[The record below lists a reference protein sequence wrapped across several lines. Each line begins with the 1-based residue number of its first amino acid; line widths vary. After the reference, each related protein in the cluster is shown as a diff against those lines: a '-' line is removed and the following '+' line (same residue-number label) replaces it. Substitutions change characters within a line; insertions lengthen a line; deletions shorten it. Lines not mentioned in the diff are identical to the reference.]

1 MSTAGYSQTPLAKK
15 LGIKSG
21 YRIYLVQEPDHYLQ
35 LFSDLPEDISYVEI
49 PDPESMDFIHLFVKQ
64 WSELE
69 TAVPRLKPLLKKTG
83 ILWISWLKGAS
94 SIPTDIKRDPMREFV
109 LKQGLVD
116 TKVCAVDQDW
126 SGLKFVYRT
135 KDR

>member
-69 TAVPRLKPLLKKTG
+69 TAVPSLKPLLKKTG
-83 ILWISWLKGAS
+83 ILWISWPKGTS
-94 SIPTDIKRDPMREFV
+94 SIPTNVKRDPLREFV
-109 LKQGLVD
+109 LRQGLVD
-116 TKVCAVDQDW
+116 IKVCAVDQDW